1 LQDGD
6 RVALPEPAGP
16 VRVHGQI
23 YEDQDGVVWLGANQ
37 HGLVRIA
44 PAAQGQVP
52 QAARWAW
59 PDAPSHLPRT
69 FVSAPDGTLW
79 VAPFVGLWRVRG
91 KEVTIV
97 EPLGLDDPHVNV
109 RALHVDQAGRLW
121 LGLRFHG
128 VAVTSEP
135 DVALPRFVGYSV
147 RDGLASDVVWQHRRT
162 RWAPVLCDRARPRRA
177 RSGDAADAPSMR
189 RRGTCAWPSRWLAV
203 NCSSRSRMTAGGFDP
218 EQATTG
224 HGLLNLRRRAHEV
237 RGAFTLTSG
246 AAGTRAALRLPLRG

>member
-69 FVSAPDGTLW
+69 FVSAPDGALW

-109 RALHVDQAGRLW
+109 RALHVDQAGRLG

-147 RDGLASDVVWQHRRT
+147 RDGLASDVVWHIAEHAGRLYFATARGLDELDPATRR
-162 RWAPVLCDRARPRRA
+162 
-177 RSGDAADAPSMR
+177 MR
-189 RRGTCAWPSRWLAV
+189 RWTARDGLAGDLV
-203 NCSSRSRMTAGGFDP
+203 NAVCSARQGGLWVATAGGLTHLALRAP
-218 EQATTG
+218 RAATPPPVYIAAR
-224 HGLLNLRRRAHEV
+224 LDRRQRERRRHQLHRPTA
-237 RGAFTLTSG
+237 R
-246 AAGTRAALRLPLRG
+246 